1 MDIKMR
7 LGGRG
12 GRGEDPQLVADV
24 AGLLA
29 FAWRQPGPVFAQGVA
44 DGAWAAELTEL
55 LRTLVGKR
63 LDVAEYRA
71 AAAVLGKWAS
81 GKDSGQIEEE
91 LAAEYAALY
100 QGPDSPLVAFYE
112 CQWLDD
118 KNAMLF
124 SAPSTQLVEQ
134 AYRTAG
140 LEIASR
146 EPADSFVAELEFVRH
161 LASEQS
167 SQAESGSKPLADRAA
182 TMRRAFVRDH
192 LDRWLEDFCGATQG
206 ATECAGYA
214 ALSRITVAVNKAGLL
229 AG

>member
-1 MDIKMR
+1 MDIR
-7 LGGRG
+7 IRRG
-12 GRGEDPQLVADV
+12 GRGEDPARVADI

-29 FAWRQPGPVFAQGVA
+29 FAWRQPGPVFAQGLA
-44 DGAWAAELTEL
+44 DGTWVGELTEL
-55 LRTLVGKR
+55 LRGLAGKR
-63 LDVAEYRA
+63 LDVAEFREA
-71 AAAVLGKWAS
+71 SVVLGTWAD
-81 GKDSGQIEEE
+81 GKNADQIEEE

-100 QGPDSPLVAFYE
+100 QGPASPLVAFYE

-118 KNAMLF
+118 RSAMLF

-140 LEIASR
+140 LEIATR
-146 EPADSFVAELEFVRH
+146 EPADSFVAELEFVWH
-161 LASEQS
+161 LATEQN
-167 SQAESGSKPLADRAA
+167 SQVEAGSKPLADRASSL
-182 TMRRAFVRDH
+182 RRAFVRDH

-214 ALSRITVAVNKAGLL
+214 ALSRITVAVNKTRLL